1 MTRQQHSTTNPP
13 SASSNKG
20 NDSIAVFVRVRPLT
34 PKEQDEGLTHLEG
47 LKLSSNDDD
56 TAADDSNAVALESP
70 LTGAVI
76 DGFTGVLGQ
85 EACNRTVFERCFSE
99 RLNCVLRGGTASLFC
114 YGYTGGGKTHTVVGY
129 GREER
134 GLFFLAAEQLLQDL
148 NTTIGTQQQQQEAE
162 ETNEEE
168 RLFLRATACE
178 IYLDQVYDL
187 VGHEKRPCTIRVDSD
202 DQLIIQGEPVSEQ
215 LDGMSEFIDEAR
227 KNNATNGLH
236 STLVTLAPGLS
247 CIPIHEPHDLQALSQ
262 TCVTQ
267 RACGTSTTHNTSSRS
282 HAILRLEVVS
292 TAMNELRDELQRLE
306 AELPALKNARDNG
319 WCRRGYLASG
329 RTRSDPVTQKEQE
342 IVKCKTELDALVQ
355 NGPAALGGS
364 MLLVDLAGADYD
376 HRGGTAQKESTAIN
390 QSLLALKECFRA
402 LAAPSSSTQRPP
414 FRRSKLTRIL
424 EDSLSPS
431 NTSRR
436 RNKETQSVMLV
447 NVSPASNL
455 KHGTM
460 NALRYGQLFSK
471 NGSGNNTTKSSDKTG
486 SRRIAE
492 FRKQAKE
499 NQAPTNSKVDSEVCK
514 AELRKIY
521 ETCVPEKTPEDVESI
536 LHKFEGRE
544 QVLLEKVKAKYLVV
558 DMSSMAAAS
567 S

>member
-1 MTRQQHSTTNPP
+1 MTT
-13 SASSNKG
+13 
-20 NDSIAVFVRVRPLT
+20 
-34 PKEQDEGLTHLEG
+34 KEQGEGLTHLEG
-47 LKLSSNDDD
+47 LKLSSSNDTTDCNSNNA
-56 TAADDSNAVALESP
+56 TAAVVALESP

-85 EACNRTVFERCFSE
+85 EACNRTVFERCFSK
-99 RLNCVLRGGTASLFC
+99 RLDCVLRGGTASLFC

-129 GREER
+129 EEER

-148 NTTIGTQQQQQEAE
+148 NKIDGTQQQQETE
-162 ETNEEE
+162 ETSGEE

-187 VGHEKRPCTIRVDSD
+187 VGPEKRPCTIRVDSD
-202 DQLIIQGEPVSEQ
+202 GQLIIQGEPVSEQ
-215 LDGMSEFIDEAR
+215 LDGMSEYIDEAR
-227 KNNATNGLH
+227 KNNDTNGLH

-247 CIPIHEPHDLQALSQ
+247 SIPIHEPHDLQALSQ

-292 TAMNELRDELQRLE
+292 TAVNELRDKLQRLE

-329 RTRSDPVTQKEQE
+329 RTRSDPVRQKEQE
-342 IVKCKTELDALVQ
+342 IVKTKTELDALVQ

-402 LAAPSSSTQRPP
+402 LAAAAPSTQRPP

-424 EDSLSPS
+424 EDSLAPS

-460 NALRYGQLFSK
+460 NALRYGQLFSNN
-471 NGSGNNTTKSSDKTG
+471 NGNSATNKSSEKKTG

-499 NQAPTNSKVDSEVCK
+499 NQVPSKNCSRVDPEVFK

-521 ETCVPEKTPEDVESI
+521 ETCVPEKTPQDVESI
-536 LHKFEGRE
+536 LQKFEGRE

-558 DMSSMAAAS
+558 DIYE
-567 S
+567 